1 MRQGGG
7 RCRRRGGVL
16 NLPARPRSGRCRG
29 ACATPPPRAALRRPV
44 IVPAAQTPPP
54 HRPLRRHSWYP
65 GSTRPLLD
73 SRLTRSPLLLGVP
86 QERSIR
92 LHNWRDASSPLLDSN
107 TGTEPSAEMEDAALY
122 GALAVAWL
130 PSLGERQAYPFSPT
144 GLLSVLLARDLW
156 AIVEH
161 QRTI

>member
-1 MRQGGG
+1 MLP
-7 RCRRRGGVL
+7 RR
-16 NLPARPRSGRCRG
+16 PARPRLLLRQR
-29 ACATPPPRAALRRPV
+29 RRP
-44 IVPAAQTPPP
+44 I
-54 HRPLRRHSWYP
+54 HER
-65 GSTRPLLD
+65 
-73 SRLTRSPLLLGVP
+73 
-86 QERSIR
+86 ERSIR